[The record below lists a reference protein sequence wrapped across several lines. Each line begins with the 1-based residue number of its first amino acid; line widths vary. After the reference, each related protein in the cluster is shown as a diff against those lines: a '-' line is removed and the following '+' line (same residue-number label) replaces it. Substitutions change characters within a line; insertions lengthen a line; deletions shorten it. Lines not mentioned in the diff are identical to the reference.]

1 VTARRA
7 AEGGFTLIETLVALA
22 ILSLM
27 MTIAWGTATQT
38 MNARRHFG
46 AQQDRF
52 REARAALQ
60 RMVSDIEM
68 AYISG
73 NEDRTLNDPRTF
85 FIGDQSG
92 DVSALRFSSFAHQRL
107 YADAN
112 ESDQTV
118 VMYYSAPDRH
128 NRQAVNLMRREAR
141 RLANEKPDQLPGDSD
156 VLFSSVTKLK
166 LTYFDVKNNEW
177 KDSWSTQGADASNG
191 RLPDRVKI
199 SLSFLDDDGK
209 ELTLTTQA
217 KVHVSEILQ
226 FFAN

>member
-1 VTARRA
+1 
-7 AEGGFTLIETLVALA
+7 
-22 ILSLM
+22 
-27 MTIAWGTATQT
+27 
-38 MNARRHFG
+38 
-46 AQQDRF
+46 
-52 REARAALQ
+52 
-60 RMVSDIEM
+60 
-68 AYISG
+68 
-73 NEDRTLNDPRTF
+73 LNDPRTF
-85 FIGDQSG
+85 FIGEQSG
-92 DVSALRFSSFAHQRL
+92 DVSGLRFSSFAHQRL
-107 YADAN
+107 YADSN

-128 NRQAVNLMRREAR
+128 NRQAVNLMRRESR
-141 RLANEKPDQLPGDSD
+141 RLANEKPDALPGDAD
-156 VLFSSVTKLK
+156 VLFSTVGKLK